1 MSPARFLCATQQ
13 EQQLCIFYSYKYYF
27 KVNHPQ
33 TSHQSSSYL
42 YLAIT
47 TSTFMKG
54 MSSSRD
60 DLRSYLDALNDS
72 RNVID
77 RLIESLDDE
86 LDDADGIDFLKV
98 KNSLMISYLIDLSLL
113 LRRYSESSGENGIE
127 EANSSKRL
135 CLERLQEMRA
145 IFDKIRPLEKKMR
158 YQIDRVLALST
169 SSFAVLNTET
179 IAEEE
184 HGGLSN
190 TTETDPL
197 SFKPNPENMILGD
210 DSSDE
215 DRIDDDD
222 IFKGRGKT
230 SGKLVEVET
239 ERPAL
244 YKPPRLA
251 AVPFHEKERSE
262 EKEARIKKS
271 AMDRMK
277 KSELLQT
284 IRAQFSDKPEEDDLR
299 GGANVGK
306 QRETARRFAE
316 RVAEKDRY
324 EEENMVRLSTSRKE
338 KKMREKIMRDEFSN
352 LRAISDVGNLASG
365 VSSAFQSDK
374 KSKRSFNED
383 DQTSQQ
389 PKSRRLS
396 QPRNQYQEALYGKTT
411 SSKKDRKKNKLKR

>member
-1 MSPARFLCATQQ
+1 
-13 EQQLCIFYSYKYYF
+13 
-27 KVNHPQ
+27 
-33 TSHQSSSYL
+33 
-42 YLAIT
+42 
-47 TSTFMKG
+47 
-54 MSSSRD
+54 
-60 DLRSYLDALNDS
+60 
-72 RNVID
+72 
-77 RLIESLDDE
+77 
-86 LDDADGIDFLKV
+86 
-98 KNSLMISYLIDLSLL
+98 
-113 LRRYSESSGENGIE
+113 
-127 EANSSKRL
+127 
-135 CLERLQEMRA
+135 MRA